1 MTRLT
6 KAQRII
12 EYKDET
18 INKLLSNVHEDS
30 KVQAKEVARLFK
42 DGKFRNWLT
51 AKKLLSRMAESSRT
65 IRANTRNK
73 IDENKKDWE
82 RNRIKDRNRIEKEKN
97 FLALN
102 RR

>member
-1 MTRLT
+1 MPRLT

-30 KVQAKEVARLFK
+30 RAQAKEVARCFK
-42 DGKFRNWLT
+42 DGEFRNWLT

-65 IRANTRNK
+65 VRANTRK
-73 IDENKKDWE
+73 TVDENKKDWE
-82 RNRIKDRNRIEKEKN
+82 RYRLKDRNRIEKE
-97 FLALN
+97 
-102 RR
+102 RIERG